1 MCRRADGVVPSV
13 FATGAKE
20 AFFRSSL
27 MTDRNLNGRDRLRHV
42 PLLRPS
48 GLKPESRPNAQ
59 AIRRTLYLC
68 AAMFAG
74 TLPAFVHANILSSK
88 RGFADVHAN
97 YNDLQAS
104 GAGWYYTWG
113 PGPANPGNY
122 NANFYPMFWMA
133 PSQSTINTVVA
144 RHPQYV
150 LGFNEPDNPTQS
162 NMTVAQAISS
172 WRMISSSFAN
182 TSTQLVSPAVE
193 DTTTGHQWLENF
205 MSQAKADNLK
215 VNAVAFH
222 WYDNGNPLTPQQD
235 ATNFLNAVA
244 WYHNTFKLPV
254 FITEFAIYDWGG
266 GYTTAQ
272 MQTGEQQFLN
282 IVTPQLD
289 ALSYVAGYS
298 YYNWFSGLPLYSTQ
312 SGVSG
317 NPDVPTP
324 LGYTYIG
331 AVGTGTTANIS
342 GENLG
347 EHVAY
352 LTGGTLT
359 MTAGPG
365 TVKYIDALA
374 NTSYIT
380 GNMNWSLDPSSTSN
394 WVRVLPGATLY
405 KSGNNIVTLGGGT
418 ITNDGTI
425 QVGQGILRIA
435 GSTTGSGSIY
445 ISSVGGTMGSTAT
458 LQISGN
464 IDIATPITFAER
476 NDPGG
481 SVGIESVGGNNT
493 LSGPM
498 EITAGGDQARVQSD
512 TGLLTLSGPVTTNT
526 TTASNLYLQGAGNGN
541 ISGAIS
547 DNAINAAGKINIWK
561 QGTGLWELSGQ
572 NTYTG
577 TTTVSAGTL
586 LISGS
591 ITSTTNIQTG
601 ATLSGSGTI
610 SAAVS
615 SAGTIHPGT
624 DGAPA
629 TLTMTR
635 LTLDNNSSLNFMLDT
650 PNSAAGTNG
659 NSLIATSDTTLGTGI
674 SLTIQAGS
682 HFGIGIYHLISFSGS
697 INNLTDLNSWTING
711 PSGFT
716 YTLSDPAGMIN
727 LNVTAVPEP
736 ATLGLFMAGG
746 IFLLRRKTRRNTVI
760 NY

>member
-1 MCRRADGVVPSV
+1 
-13 FATGAKE
+13 
-20 AFFRSSL
+20 
-27 MTDRNLNGRDRLRHV
+27 MTDRKLNRRGQLRQV
-42 PLLRPS
+42 PQSRS
-48 GLKPESRPNAQ
+48 CGLESNSRQKAQ

-88 RGFADVHAN
+88 RGFADVNAN

-104 GAGWYYTWG
+104 GASWYYTWG
-113 PGPANPGNY
+113 TGPANPGNF
-122 NANFYPMFWMA
+122 NANFYPMFWDA
-133 PSQSTINTVVA
+133 PSQSIINSVVA
-144 RHPQYV
+144 THPQYV

-162 NMTVAQAISS
+162 NMTVAQAIAS
-172 WRMISSSFAN
+172 WKMISSSFAGS
-182 TSTQLVSPAVE
+182 STQLVSPAVE
-193 DTTTGHQWLENF
+193 DTTTGHQWLESF
-205 MSQAKADNLK
+205 MSQAKADNLQ

-222 WYDNGNPLTPQQD
+222 WYDDGNPLTPQQD
-235 ATNFLNAVA
+235 AADFLNSIA
-244 WYHNTFKLPV
+244 WYHNTFNLPV
-254 FITEFAIYDWGG
+254 FITEFAVYDWGG

-272 MQTGEQQFLN
+272 MQTGEEQFLN
-282 IVTPQLD
+282 IVIPQLD

-312 SGVSG
+312 SGTSG

-324 LGYTYIG
+324 LAYTYIG

-359 MTAGPG
+359 MTNGPG

-380 GNMNWSLDPSSTSN
+380 GNMNWSLNPSSMSN
-394 WVRVLPGATLY
+394 WVDVQPGATLY

-418 ITNDGTI
+418 ITDEGTI
-425 QVGQGILRIA
+425 QVAQGILHIA
-435 GSTTGSGSIY
+435 GATTGSGSIY

-464 IDIATPITFAER
+464 INVATPVIFAQR

-481 SVGIESVGGNNT
+481 SVGIENVSGNNT
-493 LSGPM
+493 LGGPM
-498 EITAGGDQARVQSD
+498 EITTGGDQARVQSD
-512 TGLLTLSGPVTTNT
+512 AGLLTLNGSVTTNT
-526 TTASNLYLQGAGNGN
+526 TTASNLYLQGSGNGN
-541 ISGAIS
+541 ISGVIS
-547 DNAINAAGKINIWK
+547 DNAINAAGKINLWK

-577 TTTVSAGTL
+577 TTTLSAGTL

-591 ITSTTNIQTG
+591 ITSATSIQAG
-601 ATLSGSGTI
+601 ATLSGSGSI
-610 SAAVS
+610 SASVS
-615 SAGTIHPGT
+615 NAGTISPSDNGS
-624 DGAPA
+624 AA
-629 TLTMTR
+629 TLNMTS
-635 LTLDNNSSLNFMLDT
+635 LTLEDNSSLKFMLNT

-659 NSLIATSDTTLGTGI
+659 NSLIATSNTTLGTGV

-682 HFGIGIYHLISFSGS
+682 RFGIGIYHLISFSDTIG
-697 INNLTDLNSWTING
+697 NLTDMNSWTING

-716 YTLSDPAGMIN
+716 YTLSDPGGMVN
-727 LNVTAVPEP
+727 LNVAAVPEP
-736 ATLGLFMAGG
+736 DTLGLLMTGG
-746 IFLLRRKTRRNTVI
+746 IFLLRCKARRVMAVKRQRQSLFWQR
-760 NY
+760 